1 MKDLHAV
8 LLMEAESGERLFQL
22 AHEVGISMKAKVVSD
37 LSALKRA
44 FDDPS
49 DLLLSFGTSVIVP
62 ESLLELPGLLA
73 LNVHA
78 ASPNYP
84 GRDPHHFAVYDG
96 ATQYGAT
103 LHFMTPQVDAGQILD
118 MELFTVREDVTPVRL
133 LELANQAAWM
143 LLERL
148 FGKLADDSMLRPMED
163 AYWGKRKTTRKM
175 FMELCRVN
183 GTMSEAEFSRRM
195 RSTAMPGYNNLYV
208 EMHGYR
214 FRIEGKL

>member
-1 MKDLHAV
+1 
-8 LLMEAESGERLFQL
+8 
-22 AHEVGISMKAKVVSD
+22 MKAKVVSD

-44 FDDPS
+44 FDDPP

-118 MELFTVREDVTPVRL
+118 IELFTVREDVTPVRL

-148 FGKLADDSMLRPMED
+148 FGKLADDSMLRPMEG
-163 AYWGKRKTTRKM
+163 AFWGKRKTTRRM

-183 GTMSEAEFSRRM
+183 ETMTEAEFSRRM
-195 RSTAMPGYNNLYV
+195 RSTAMPGYTISMLKC
-208 EMHGYR
+208 MDTDSA
-214 FRIEGKL
+214 